1 MESDGAKSGYRPFA
15 SYGIGQT
22 KKVTVYLMISKDIIE
37 EKILALQEEK
47 KDLADEMI
55 LGSEEKSLMNLSSEE
70 LLELLG
76 WSGIIKIVCCF
87 KGSHSWKLLTGS
99 RNETIDFILKA
110 PVREP
115 SLGIQKKSSEDKN
128 YDNQQK

>member
-1 MESDGAKSGYRPFA
+1 
-15 SYGIGQT
+15 
-22 KKVTVYLMISKDIIE
+22 MISKDIIE

-76 WSGIIKIVCCF
+76 
-87 KGSHSWKLLTGS
+87 
-99 RNETIDFILKA
+99 
-110 PVREP
+110 
-115 SLGIQKKSSEDKN
+115 
-128 YDNQQK
+128 

>member
-1 MESDGAKSGYRPFA
+1 MESGGAKSGYLPFA

-76 WSGIIKIVCCF
+76 
-87 KGSHSWKLLTGS
+87 
-99 RNETIDFILKA
+99 
-110 PVREP
+110 
-115 SLGIQKKSSEDKN
+115 
-128 YDNQQK
+128 

>member
-47 KDLADEMI
+47 KDLRM
-55 LGSEEKSLMNLSSEE
+55 
-70 LLELLG
+70 
-76 WSGIIKIVCCF
+76 
-87 KGSHSWKLLTGS
+87 
-99 RNETIDFILKA
+99 R
-110 PVREP
+110 
-115 SLGIQKKSSEDKN
+115 
-128 YDNQQK
+128 